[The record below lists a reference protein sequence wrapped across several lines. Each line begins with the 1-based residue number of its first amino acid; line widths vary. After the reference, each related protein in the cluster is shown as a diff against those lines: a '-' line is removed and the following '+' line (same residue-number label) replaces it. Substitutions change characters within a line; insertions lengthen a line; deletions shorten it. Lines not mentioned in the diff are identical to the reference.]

1 MTPDSPLVAQ
11 LKKQAKNV
19 TDHLGYVFAA
29 IGAALLAVAALIY
42 GKKTLSVLSAQI
54 AAHNAKGRLI
64 NGQIANA
71 EAKAEAEKNDNLR
84 NVHVARAQSLRSAAA
99 VIEDR
104 RLRLIQESGDL
115 PEVSDVDVARAH
127 NRAR

>member
-11 LKKQAKNV
+11 LKAFAKNV
-19 TDHLGYVFAA
+19 RDHLGYVLAA
-29 IGAALLAVAALIY
+29 IGAILLAVASLIY

-71 EAKAEAEKNDNLR
+71 EAKAEAEKNAHMRD
-84 NVHVARAQSLRSAAA
+84 VHVARAQSLRSAAA
-99 VIEDR
+99 VVQDR

-115 PEVSDVDVARAH
+115 PEVSDVAVARAH
-127 NRAR
+127 NHSR